1 MDMKA
6 CGTKLMK
13 KEDDDRENDDVT
25 QVEGEDEGGDRGDGS
40 GCGWDGECGDERGD
54 QAAEYRNERAG
65 EGGLVWAHC
74 LLGEVEAEEKVE
86 EEGDGGGELVPGPG
100 QPQPLTAQTQHL
112 EDAGEAEG
120 GVERDLAGGG
130 DEVPVVSV
138 EQEGPSGGQAAE
150 HHITDGGAGGQRGGA
165 APQSGQLSEDQP
177 REPAEAQQSEECP
190 LQHLIVT
197 SITSTTSITLPVLS
211 ESTGSLHEVC
221 LLPGDRSGPD

>member
-1 MDMKA
+1 MLYSDRCQDDGDDCENCQNMKTEQDWDQFA
-6 CGTKLMK
+6 L
-13 KEDDDRENDDVT
+13 VSPA
-25 QVEGEDEGGDRGDGS
+25 QAAVEGPGARQQGEDEGGDRGDVS

-65 EGGLVWAHC
+65 EGGLVRAHC

-120 GVERDLAGGG
+120 GVKRDLAGGG

-165 APQSGQLSEDQP
+165 AP
-177 REPAEAQQSEECP
+177 
-190 LQHLIVT
+190 
-197 SITSTTSITLPVLS
+197 
-211 ESTGSLHEVC
+211 
-221 LLPGDRSGPD
+221 